1 MFRDLRSHLSSL
13 LRPLWL
19 LLPAGPGEG
28 VVLQVA
34 VGEGLA
40 LVVADN
46 WEESWFSLVDFMSPC
61 SWPTELAVLLL
72 GITLLPLVQ
81 QVKHRPA
88 AKLGRAEWF
97 TALQGEFIT
106 AVQHIRLEDRHGWF
120 AATALEQVAG

>member
-1 MFRDLRSHLSSL
+1 MTSCR
-13 LRPLWL
+13 
-19 LLPAGPGEG
+19 
-28 VVLQVA
+28 
-34 VGEGLA
+34 LA
-40 LVVADN
+40 LGPQ
-46 WEESWFSLVDFMSPC
+46 SW
-61 SWPTELAVLLL
+61 AVLLL

-120 AATALEQVAG
+120 AATALEQVAVSQRVDWASAGTAWLRSTRKNRKY

>member
-1 MFRDLRSHLSSL
+1 MWSL
-13 LRPLWL
+13 ITGRKVGSVWL
-19 LLPAGPGEG
+19 TSCRLVLGP
-28 VVLQVA
+28 Q
-34 VGEGLA
+34 
-40 LVVADN
+40 
-46 WEESWFSLVDFMSPC
+46 SW
-61 SWPTELAVLLL
+61 AVLLL

-120 AATALEQVAG
+120 AVTALEQVAG

>member
-1 MFRDLRSHLSSL
+1 MLS
-13 LRPLWL
+13 
-19 LLPAGPGEG
+19 
-28 VVLQVA
+28 

-46 WEESWFSLVDFMSPC
+46 WEESWFSMVDSMSTCLGPQ
-61 SWPTELAVLLL
+61 SWAVLLL

-97 TALQGEFIT
+97 TALQEGFVT
-106 AVQHIRLEDRHGWF
+106 AGQHVRLEDRHGWF
-120 AATALEQVAG
+120 AATALEQVALDNSGIDWKSAGTAGLRRTRLIN

>member
-1 MFRDLRSHLSSL
+1 MPRTGTRVLS
-13 LRPLWL
+13 
-19 LLPAGPGEG
+19 
-28 VVLQVA
+28 

-46 WEESWFSLVDFMSPC
+46 WEESWFSMVDSMSTCLGPQ
-61 SWPTELAVLLL
+61 SWAVLLL

-97 TALQGEFIT
+97 TALQEGYSQLASMYGWRTDT
-106 AVQHIRLEDRHGWF
+106 AGSQLRL
-120 AATALEQVAG
+120 